1 MKRELLI
8 GCGPNRDK
16 RLGNGPDWSGLL
28 TLDSNPVHAPDVIWD
43 LEQLP
48 LPFED
53 DSFDEIHAYE
63 VLEHTG
69 SQGDWRFFFD
79 QWSDFW
85 RILKPGGMFYGTVPH
100 WRSPWAWGDPSHKRL
115 VMPEHQF
122 VFLSQSEYA
131 KQAGKTPM
139 SDFRFYYKA
148 DFDLESCE
156 WEGESYWFS
165 LRAIKPS
172 RIDLAETFW

>member
-8 GCGPNRDK
+8 GCGPSRDK
-16 RLGNGPDWSGLL
+16 RLGEGSGWSNLL
-28 TLDSNPVHAPDVIWD
+28 TLDSNPAHVPDVIWD

-53 DSFDEIHAYE
+53 NSFDEIHAYE

-100 WRSPWAWGDPSHKRL
+100 QESVWVWGDPSHKRL
-115 VMPEHQF
+115 ISPEQF
-122 VFLSQSEYA
+122 VFLIQTEYTR
-131 KQAGKTPM
+131 QVGKTPM

-148 DFDLESCE
+148 DFDFAHGDR
-156 WEGESYWFS
+156 EGESWRFC

-172 RIDLAETFW
+172 RITP